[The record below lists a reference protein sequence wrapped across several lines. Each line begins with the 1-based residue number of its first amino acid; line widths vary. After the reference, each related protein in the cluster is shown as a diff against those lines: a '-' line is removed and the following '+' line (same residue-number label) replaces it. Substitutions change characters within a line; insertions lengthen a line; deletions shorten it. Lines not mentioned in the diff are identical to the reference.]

1 MLYDRVGALG
11 ASSSRFWN
19 RLWRAGVDVRRYNP
33 PRLDSPFGCVS
44 RDHRKVLSVDA
55 TRAFVA
61 GLCVGRRSV
70 GHVERQLE
78 PWRDTGIELRGP
90 AVADVEQAF
99 VTADYGS
106 KVGNVAVRVV
116 ATVPSTARL
125 FRLDQLVAKR
135 RARTGRRN
143 FSRKTLGDR
152 GPREF
157 FQEDARR
164 TRR

>member
-1 MLYDRVGALG
+1 MSLRIADMPVSPVQAVHVKAA
-11 ASSSRFWN
+11 ASISR
-19 RLWRAGVDVRRYNP
+19 RDVDARRKTRRA
-33 PRLDSPFGCVS
+33 
-44 RDHRKVLSVDA
+44 VDA
-55 TRAFVA
+55 TCAFVA

-106 KVGNVAVRVV
+106 KVGNAAVRVV

-143 FSRKTLGDR
+143 FSRKMLGDR

-164 TRR
+164 SRRTRR